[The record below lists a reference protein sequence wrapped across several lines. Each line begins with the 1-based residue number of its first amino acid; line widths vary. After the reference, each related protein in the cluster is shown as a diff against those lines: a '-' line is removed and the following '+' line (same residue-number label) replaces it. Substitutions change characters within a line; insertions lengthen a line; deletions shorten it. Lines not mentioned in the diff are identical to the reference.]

1 VGDASTARNTLSGL
15 RDEVEEMSKTHG
27 TLGSVRLCFRV
38 VDSGIG
44 IPESFLPALFEPY
57 TQAKRG
63 ITRNHGGTGLGLA
76 IVKRLCE
83 MHAGG
88 AIEVESTV
96 GVGTTFSFSA
106 DFLVAKAP
114 TPAMAM
120 LLRRVSTMPS
130 EMEIGQIRRD
140 NFYTMHYQEKEH
152 EEDKQREDRSV
163 PPPASSAPSSTTGG
177 VLVTRRSSVR
187 RCFSPVGEERGT
199 PHSEAQPS
207 PDPDGV
213 VPLQLP
219 EMDLVPP
226 QERRR
231 RAESMASQ
239 SQSAQPSPVTFAA
252 HPSAAVLTPSPL
264 GMPASSV
271 SVLSSVPSAARV
283 LLDSAIAP
291 SAAVDPKRHLLIVDD
306 AKINLKI
313 LHKMLAAEYHVDQ
326 AENGLEAVNLVD
338 ANPNKY
344 CCVLMDLMM
353 VRRGRG
359 ASARNICGTNVAV
372 CVRTLC

>member
-1 VGDASTARNTLSGL
+1 
-15 RDEVEEMSKTHG
+15 MSKTHG

-44 IPESFLPALFEPY
+44 IPESFMPALFEPY
-57 TQAKRG
+57 TQAKRS
-63 ITRNHGGTGLGLA
+63 ITRSHGGTGLGLA

-88 AIEVESTV
+88 SIAVESTV

-114 TPAMAM
+114 TPTMAM
-120 LLRRVSTMPS
+120 LLRRVSTMPN
-130 EMEIGQIRRD
+130 EMEFGQIRRD
-140 NFYTMHYQEKEH
+140 NFYTMQYQEKEH
-152 EEDKQREDRSV
+152 EEDKQPADRDV
-163 PPPASSAPSSTTGG
+163 PPPGSRAPSSTTGG
-177 VLVTRRSSVR
+177 VLVARRSSAR
-187 RCFSPVGEERGT
+187 RCFSPVGEEPMGIRGT
-199 PHSEAQPS
+199 PHSEAHPS

-231 RAESMASQ
+231 RAESMTSP
-239 SQSAQPSPVTFAA
+239 SQSAQPSPGAFAA
-252 HPSAAVLTPSPL
+252 QPSAVILTASPL
-264 GMPASSV
+264 ALPLSSV
-271 SVLSSVPSAARV
+271 IGLSPVPSAARV
-283 LLDSAIAP
+283 LMASSAVAP
-291 SAAVDPKRHLLIVDD
+291 SPAVASKPHLLIVDD

-359 ASARNICGTNVAV
+359 ESDEEHRRGKRKEHLWGRYGCVSA
-372 CVRTLC
+372 LC